1 MTDRV
6 DRTLA
11 RWRSSGHIWG
21 QSDCL
26 LSIGDYIA
34 AHGGQ
39 DVAGRFRGTYDSEA
53 GALAMKD
60 AYGGA
65 IGLVDLT
72 GLAHTDDMQRG
83 DVCVV
88 DTGEIHVGA
97 LCTGSGVAMR
107 LAHGVVEL
115 EHRFVRIVQAWKVP

>member
-6 DRTLA
+6 DDTLA
-11 RWRSSGHIWG
+11 LWRASGHVWG
-21 QSDCL
+21 KSDCL

-34 AHGGQ
+34 AHGGK
-39 DVAGRFRGTYDSEA
+39 DISARFRGLYDTEE
-53 GALAMKD
+53 GAFAMKD

-65 IGLVDLT
+65 AGLVDLT

-88 DTGEIHVGA
+88 DTGVIHVGA
-97 LCTGSGVAMR
+97 LCTGRGVAMR
-107 LAHGVVEL
+107 LAHGVVEI